1 MYFLLLIAIT
11 LGAAF
16 VVHGAL
22 SLLAVTIWQ
31 FSRKRIARMSPRK
44 ASQFLLW
51 LRLAPFIATVIAAL
65 IFIIPAFLEYEPH
78 STQERISVSIGLFA
92 LISLL
97 IVFGGLRRSIS
108 AILQSNRVMHEW
120 MKDSEEQSTQLEGV
134 SVHRCHH
141 DSPVIAVLGLWRTRI
156 FVSNQVF
163 EKLSSEELNAALRH
177 EAVHA
182 RSKDT
187 FKKLALHFSPKVFPA
202 WDLLAPIRESWAKAC
217 ELSADEEAAAHDAQR
232 TLSLASAL
240 VKVSRLSCPTEIP
253 TIGAAL
259 MNDTESFL
267 GYRVQRLLQISENGS
282 GSVVTTKQNVFPQWT
297 VFPAALLLLTT
308 VAYPQALSLTHELLE
323 IFVRSW

>member
-1 MYFLLLIAIT
+1 VYLLLLVAIT

-16 VVHGAL
+16 IVHGAL
-22 SLLAVTIWQ
+22 SLIAVMIWQ
-31 FSRKRIARMSPRK
+31 ISHKHIARISPRN
-44 ASQFLLW
+44 ATQILFW
-51 LRLAPFIATVIAAL
+51 LRLVPFIATVIAAL

-78 STQERISVSIGLFA
+78 STQERISVSIAFFA
-92 LISLL
+92 AVSLL

-120 MKDSEEQSTQLEGV
+120 LKDSEEEPGQLEGV
-134 SVHRCHH
+134 SVHRCRH
-141 DSPVIAVLGLWRTRI
+141 DSPVFAVLGLWRTRI
-156 FVSNQVF
+156 FVSDQVF
-163 EKLSSEELNAALRH
+163 ETLSSEELNAALRH

-187 FKKLALHFSPKVFPA
+187 FKKLALHFSPKVFPS
-202 WDLLAPIRESWAKAC
+202 WDLLAPIRENWAKAC

-267 GYRVQRLLQISENGS
+267 GYRVQRLLQISENVS
-282 GSVVTTKQNVFPQWT
+282 GPVVTTGQNLFLNWT
-297 VFPAALLLLTT
+297 LCAAALLLLA
-308 VAYPQALSLTHELLE
+308 VAAYPQALSLTHELLE
-323 IFVRSW
+323 MFVRSW